1 MIKLEDRASVI
12 ILCLITFMGL
22 FYSFM
27 MLGDGFASAFLEKL
41 GRPAPN
47 EDTLFWMGWWGYIY
61 LALGIGNIMA
71 LLSPA
76 SESKVFFRTMALLSF
91 ISFLRVL
98 GNNLAVGELDINPP
112 LIAQLLVFIGY
123 SVILTRTNS
132 RAGAHFGWL

>member
-1 MIKLEDRASVI
+1 MNWLTNLSHSFLVRSVN
-12 ILCLITFMGL
+12 
-22 FYSFM
+22 
-27 MLGDGFASAFLEKL
+27 LEKL

-76 SESKVFFRTMALLSF
+76 SESRVFFRTMALLSL